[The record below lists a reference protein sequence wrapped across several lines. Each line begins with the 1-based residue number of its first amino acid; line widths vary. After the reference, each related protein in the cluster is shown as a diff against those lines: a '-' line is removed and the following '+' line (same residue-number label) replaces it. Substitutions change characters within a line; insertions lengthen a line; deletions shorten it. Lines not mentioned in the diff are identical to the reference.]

1 MKQLPNHIARMQGL
15 SLVELMVAI
24 TISLILL
31 GGAISL
37 FVNNRVNYEHNDNL
51 SRLQENARFAMEF
64 LVRDL
69 RMTGYF
75 GCADDLSKVS
85 NNLAVGTPGDLED
98 VSAAI
103 EGFDDAI
110 AAWAPSGS
118 AVTIGTNAAAGE
130 ILAGT
135 DAITVRFLDGSA
147 QPVTAVGANSFDVD
161 DPAPFQG
168 GDMVGIFD
176 CGSTDVFQITGIGG
190 STLSHA
196 GVSRSYFSDGDP
208 AEPSNPRIARLRA
221 VRYYIGQSANGP
233 ALFREFIDDTGV
245 ITRQELIEGIEN
257 MQILFGEDED
267 NDGTPNRF
275 RLAGNVGNW
284 NNVLAARIGLLA
296 QTLQPYGQGEITAQ
310 AHDVDGDG
318 TIDNAANN
326 DNRARRVFT
335 TTVLLRNRQ

>member
-1 MKQLPNHIARMQGL
+1 MQGL

-64 LVRDL
+64 LVGDL
-69 RMTGYF
+69 RMAGYF
-75 GCADDLSKVS
+75 GCADDLGKVA
-85 NNLAVGTPGDLED
+85 NNVAVGTAGDLED
-98 VSAAI
+98 VSSAV
-103 EGFDDAI
+103 EGFDDAL
-110 AAWAPSGS
+110 AAWVPSGS
-118 AVTIGTNAAAGE
+118 GVTPGTNGAGGE

-135 DAITVRFLDGSA
+135 DAITVRFLDGAA
-147 QPVTAVGANSFDVD
+147 QPVVAVGANSFDVD
-161 DPAPFQG
+161 DAASLQG
-168 GDMVGIFD
+168 GDLVGIFD
-176 CGSTDVFQITGIGG
+176 CGSTDIFQITGIGG
-190 STLSHA
+190 DTLSHG
-196 GVSRSYFSDGDP
+196 GVSRSFVTDGDP
-208 AEPSNPRIARLRA
+208 ATSSNPQIARLRA

-233 ALFREFIDDTGV
+233 SLFREFIDDTGV
-245 ITRQELIEGIEN
+245 VTRQELVEGIEN

-267 NDGTPNRF
+267 ADGTPNRF

-296 QTLQPYGQGEITAQ
+296 HTLQPYGQGEIAAQ
-310 AHDVDGDG
+310 NHDVDGDG
-318 TIDNAANN
+318 TVDAAANN